1 MSPDCMLLPISE
13 DVVVAMTVVV
23 EVVNQMEIVVVDIV
37 VSMLVVENVVEEEVV
52 VAMRVVVEVVNPI
65 ELVAVDIVVVVVNV
79 VEPVELSSCNTTQYP
94 VFTPYREHHID
105 PVFEKN

>member
-23 EVVNQMEIVVVDIV
+23 EVVNPMEVVVVDIV
-37 VSMLVVENVVEEEVV
+37 VGML
-52 VAMRVVVEVVNPI
+52 
-65 ELVAVDIVVVVVNV
+65 VVVNV
-79 VEPVELSSCNTTQYP
+79 VEPVELSSCTTTQYR